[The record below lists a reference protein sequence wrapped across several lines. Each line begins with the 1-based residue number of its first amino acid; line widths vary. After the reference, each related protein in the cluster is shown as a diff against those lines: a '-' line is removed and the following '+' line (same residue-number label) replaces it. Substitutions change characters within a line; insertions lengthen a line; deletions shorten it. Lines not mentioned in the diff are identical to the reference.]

1 MSSTVL
7 AGHILLAAGHMI
19 KKVYRTLR
27 PYKIGV
33 YGPSMTGKTTLDQYL
48 TVPGDIEPIPIEF
61 RTSHQMVNGQYK
73 LPNAHRKQIKY
84 KRERQPISSADVGGH
99 SQYKNLWIEDMFGRQ
114 VNIVFF
120 MVDHRVLTH
129 PNFREEAVA
138 SLQYLVDNITGK
150 DRTKA
155 ISRRDKKNAKNG
167 YKPDLFC
174 FLINKMDVWWTPQA
188 QYLWSHELQREHPIV
203 YPFKQQLRD
212 LRKAGIQAKV
222 EAISAQ
228 HGLNVEKVMINLI
241 EAI

>member
-84 KRERQPISSADVGGH
+84 KRERQPISSADVGVIHNTRIYG
-99 SQYKNLWIEDMFGRQ
+99 
-114 VNIVFF
+114 
-120 MVDHRVLTH
+120 
-129 PNFREEAVA
+129 
-138 SLQYLVDNITGK
+138 
-150 DRTKA
+150 
-155 ISRRDKKNAKNG
+155 
-167 YKPDLFC
+167 
-174 FLINKMDVWWTPQA
+174 
-188 QYLWSHELQREHPIV
+188 
-203 YPFKQQLRD
+203 
-212 LRKAGIQAKV
+212 
-222 EAISAQ
+222 
-228 HGLNVEKVMINLI
+228 
-241 EAI
+241 